1 VLTEGLSLTRT
12 LVHHVIALLEM
23 RELDRVRIAMADS
36 LRGSR
41 LTCPDRYAAL
51 VQVLAMERSVPGVLD
66 DAFTPALLRAEAEH
80 LWELHQTG
88 VVRQM
93 FFRADR
99 HEAVLLLE
107 VADGAAA
114 KGALDQ
120 LPLVRS
126 GLIDFEI
133 VPLRAYPGFARLFG
147 S

>member
-1 VLTEGLSLTRT
+1 MNE
-12 LVHHVIALLEM
+12 
-23 RELDRVRIAMADS
+23 
-36 LRGSR
+36 RGSAR
-41 LTCPDRYAAL
+41 GAEGYAAE
-51 VQVLAMERSVPGVLD
+51 VQVLALERSVPGVVD

-80 LWELHQTG
+80 LWTLHQTG

-107 VADGAAA
+107 VAGPEAASA
-114 KGALDQ
+114 ALGE
-120 LPLVRS
+120 LPLVRC

-147 S
+147 